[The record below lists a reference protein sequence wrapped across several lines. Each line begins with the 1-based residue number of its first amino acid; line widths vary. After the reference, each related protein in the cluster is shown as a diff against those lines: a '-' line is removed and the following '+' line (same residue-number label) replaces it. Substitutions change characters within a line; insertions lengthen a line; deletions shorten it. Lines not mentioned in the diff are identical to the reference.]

1 MYWLLA
7 RLFGPLADLFYRR
20 SRGGHRLPGAGPTLL
35 VANHPN
41 GLVDP
46 LLLIRDAGRPVR
58 FLAKEPL
65 FRMPIIGA
73 VLRSLGALPVY
84 RAGDGHDTQ
93 KNETTFRAV
102 FEALGRGD
110 AVGIFP
116 EGTSH
121 SDPSL
126 KPLKSGAARMALGAE
141 AARGFELGVQ
151 VVPVGLLYREKA
163 VFRSEAVTVVGEP
176 ILARAFRGEYE
187 RDPQAGAQALTAAI
201 DRGLRQ
207 VTINLERWEDQPL
220 LDLAARL
227 WRPEDGPVLARVGS
241 LADGDRWLRARDP
254 ARLEALRQSAS
265 ALLAELE
272 RLGLEP
278 EHLDARYSLGV
289 VARFVLRN
297 AIALLLGLPVAAL
310 GALAYFVPYQG
321 VRVLVRA
328 LRPELDVVATYK
340 ILLSLL
346 VYPIWH
352 TGLVV
357 LLTARFGG
365 LVGFAGSVGLPWAG
379 LYTQQFLARR
389 HAAGRHLWAFV
400 RGPRLTRPKRGLR
413 RERDALRAE
422 LDALAAQ
429 YTAQGDLVG
438 VPEERG
444 R

>member
-20 SRGGHRLPGAGPTLL
+20 SRSGQPLPETGPVLL

-46 LLLIRDAGRPVR
+46 LLMIRDAGRPVR

-65 FRMPIIGA
+65 FRMPVIGA

-93 KNETTFRAV
+93 KNEATFQAV

-126 KPLKSGAARMALGAE
+126 RPLKTGAARMVLGAE
-141 AARGFELGVQ
+141 AARSFELGVR
-151 VVPVGLLYREKA
+151 VVPMGLLYRDKA
-163 VFRSEAVTVVGEP
+163 IFRSEALTLVGEP
-176 ILARAFRGEYE
+176 IDARAFRAEHE
-187 RDPQAGAQALTAAI
+187 RDPKAAVDALTAAI

-207 VTINLERWEDQPL
+207 VTINLERWEDQPVL
-220 LDLAARL
+220 ELAARL
-227 WRPEDGPVLARVGS
+227 WRGDDEPPLARVGL
-241 LADGDRWLRARDP
+241 LAEGDRWLRAEAAD
-254 ARLEALRQSAS
+254 RLDALRHRAT
-265 ALLAELE
+265 ALGAELE
-272 RLGLEP
+272 RLGLELG
-278 EHLDARYSLGV
+278 HLDARYGSKT

-297 AIALLLGLPVAAL
+297 LIAVLFGLPVAAA

-321 VRVLVRA
+321 VRLVVRWA
-328 LRPELDVVATYK
+328 RPELDLVATYK

-346 VYPIWH
+346 VYPVWH
-352 TGLVV
+352 TALVV
-357 LLTARFGG
+357 TLAWHLGG
-365 LVGFAGSVGLPWAG
+365 LAAFLGSVLLPFAG
-379 LYTQQFLARR
+379 LYTQQFLAHRG
-389 HAAGRHLWAFV
+389 AAGRHLWAFLRSPFMV
-400 RGPRLTRPKRGLR
+400 GTKRRLLE
-413 RERDALRAE
+413 ERDALRAE
-422 LDALAAQ
+422 LEALAARHEATQ
-429 YTAQGDLVG
+429 VDGS
-438 VPEERG
+438 R
-444 R
+444 